1 MTFKEWYL
9 RSNKTQ
15 RQIARDLGVGHE
27 WISRIITG
35 ARTPGLK
42 LMIKITA
49 YTNGE
54 VTFEELNPTAF
65 RLAAPYKVYKPNLT
79 YEYK

>member
-9 RSNKTQ
+9 KSNKTQ
-15 RQIARDLGVGHE
+15 RQIAKDLGVGHE
-27 WISRIITG
+27 WINRIITG

-54 VTFEELNPTAF
+54 VTFEELNPTAS
-65 RLAAPYKVYKPNLT
+65 RLAAPYKVYKSSLT

>member
-1 MTFKEWYL
+1 
-9 RSNKTQ
+9 
-15 RQIARDLGVGHE
+15 
-27 WISRIITG
+27 
-35 ARTPGLK
+35 
-42 LMIKITA
+42 MIKITA

-65 RLAAPYKVYKPNLT
+65 RLAAPYKVYKSSLT